1 MASTTQ
7 EIERLEGRIERL
19 EEEVKKIL
27 NLIQPDS
34 GDEKKEG

>member
-27 NLIQPDS
+27 NLIQQ
-34 GDEKKEG
+34 DEEK